1 MPMAEGVADFYEMW
15 LASIKLG
22 NSIEAAANYNNVV
35 AHSRNILA
43 YVVQTAAIST
53 VMGRA
58 IKASQGYFLEQQD
71 FLAKPSN
78 SEALVAMR
86 ELAIELETAE
96 ASDMAKALGLG

>member
-1 MPMAEGVADFYEMW
+1 MPMAEGVAGFYGMW
-15 LASIKLG
+15 IASIKHG
-22 NSIEAAANYNNVV
+22 NSIEAAANYNTVV

-43 YVVQTAAIST
+43 YVVQTSDINTA
-53 VMGRA
+53 MGRA
-58 IKASQGYFLEQQD
+58 IKASQGYFLQQQD

-96 ASDMAKALGLG
+96 ASGMAKALGLG